1 VIRAGV
7 MLAAFREA
15 PFYPVEA
22 ITGGAPV
29 LVLAPHPDDES
40 LGFGGLIAGA
50 VEQGTEVHIAVL
62 TDGAASHP
70 GSRTYPP
77 ERLKRVREA
86 ETHAAV
92 AELGVDAHRVVFLG
106 APDAGAPTEGPTF
119 ALLTG
124 RLEQI
129 IKHRNI
135 RLLLTTW
142 RHDPHCD
149 HAAAALLAA
158 AVARAT
164 GVRTLAAPVWGWT
177 LADDYRLP
185 GPVPTAMRLDI
196 TAQLPAKRR
205 AIAAHIS
212 QTTNL
217 IGDSADGFRLQPDF
231 LAQFDRPW
239 EVYIAP

>member
-1 VIRAGV
+1 

-22 ITGGAPV
+22 ITGGAPI

-50 VEQGTEVHIAVL
+50 VEQRTEVHVAVL

-77 ERLKRVREA
+77 ERLKRLREA
-86 ETHAAV
+86 ETCAAA
-92 AELGVDAHRVVFLG
+92 AELGVDADRVVFLA
-106 APDAGAPTEGPTF
+106 APDAAAPTGGPAF
-119 ALLTG
+119 ELLVG

-129 IKHRNI
+129 IADRRI

-164 GVRTLAAPVWGWT
+164 GVRSLAAPVWGWT
-177 LADDYRLP
+177 LAEDHRLP
-185 GPVPTAMRLDI
+185 GPIPAAMRLDI
-196 TAQLPAKRR
+196 TAHLAAKRR
-205 AIAAHIS
+205 AITAHVS
-212 QTTNL
+212 QTTDL
-217 IGDSADGFRLQPDF
+217 IGDSADGFRIQPDF

-239 EVYIAP
+239 EVYIAA